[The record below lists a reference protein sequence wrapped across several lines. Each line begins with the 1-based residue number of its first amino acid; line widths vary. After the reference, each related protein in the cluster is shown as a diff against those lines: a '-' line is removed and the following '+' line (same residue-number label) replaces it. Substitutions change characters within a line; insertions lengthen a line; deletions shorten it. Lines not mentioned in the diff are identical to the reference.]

1 MDNQL
6 QQGIHL
12 IVRQREKVLFQG
24 DIKAFTSYSEKGEFD
39 ILYEHA
45 NFISLINKNCIIHK
59 HDGTKTELKIEQGIV
74 SAYQNK
80 VVVYLGII
88 S

>member
-1 MDNQL
+1 MNNPAADS
-6 QQGIHL
+6 IHL
-12 IVRQREKVLFQG
+12 IVRQRERVLFQG
-24 DIKAFTSYSEKGEFD
+24 DIKAFTSFNERGEFD

-59 HDGTKTELKIEQGIV
+59 HDGTKQEMTIEQGIV

-80 VVVYLGII
+80 VIVYLGII